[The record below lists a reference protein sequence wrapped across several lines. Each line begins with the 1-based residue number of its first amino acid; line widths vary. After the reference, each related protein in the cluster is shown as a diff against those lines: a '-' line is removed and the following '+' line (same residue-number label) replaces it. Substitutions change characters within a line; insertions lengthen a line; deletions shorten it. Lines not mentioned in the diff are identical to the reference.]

1 MSLVFN
7 TAFLYE
13 QGLTLIFR
21 FKNHKHPNSGGVSLA
36 ISSFVPTPP
45 PLPHPQLHTFL
56 ELLLRLSP
64 VVICEVL
71 FVRVCGFYITDYKRK
86 EKKKWKRELGFKR
99 NFFARRV
106 FFWHFMDGAP
116 KMIDNEKT

>member
-86 EKKKWKRELGFKR
+86 EKKKMETRTWLQKEFFCAQGF
-99 NFFARRV
+99 FLAFYG
-106 FFWHFMDGAP
+106 WGS
-116 KMIDNEKT
+116 